1 MLTLRWNVDSV
12 AKCWLRF
19 VIVSRGDW
27 LWNPA
32 NFKGWFSLVT
42 WSRQCTTVMLR
53 WRPEYRRN
61 RSSNQTF
68 WFWLLN
74 LLLIYRIS
82 SWQEILVS
90 CLAVAQVEGPQELGI
105 WKLPNAKEEDHKKME
120 GRLAR
125 GNYEDK
131 RSWSPLCFTRQV
143 ENDKVFTCE
152 KNFHS

>member
-1 MLTLRWNVDSV
+1 
-12 AKCWLRF
+12 
-19 VIVSRGDW
+19 
-27 LWNPA
+27 
-32 NFKGWFSLVT
+32 
-42 WSRQCTTVMLR
+42 MLR

-74 LLLIYRIS
+74 LLLIYLIS

-105 WKLPNAKEEDHKKME
+105 WKLPNAKDEDHKKME

-131 RSWSPLCFTRQV
+131 RS
-143 ENDKVFTCE
+143 
-152 KNFHS
+152 

>member
-1 MLTLRWNVDSV
+1 
-12 AKCWLRF
+12 
-19 VIVSRGDW
+19 
-27 LWNPA
+27 
-32 NFKGWFSLVT
+32 
-42 WSRQCTTVMLR
+42 MLR

-90 CLAVAQVEGPQELGI
+90 CLAVAQVEGQQELGI
-105 WKLPNAKEEDHKKME
+105 WTLPNAKDEDHNKME

-131 RSWSPLCFTRQV
+131 RS
-143 ENDKVFTCE
+143 
-152 KNFHS
+152 